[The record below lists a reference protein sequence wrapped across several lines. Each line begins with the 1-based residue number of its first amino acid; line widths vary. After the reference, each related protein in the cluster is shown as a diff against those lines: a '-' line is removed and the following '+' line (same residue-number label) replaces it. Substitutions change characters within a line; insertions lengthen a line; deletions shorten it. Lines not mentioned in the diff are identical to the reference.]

1 MNNTM
6 QYKGYTAMIDYSAE
20 DECFVGQV
28 IGTRHTIIFDGTS
41 VEEIRANFEE
51 MIDDYPAM
59 CADLG
64 QEPNSPVSEIMIP
77 VSPALYAKI
86 AKKADY
92 DGVPVNTVLETAVQ
106 KFVAPQH
113 M

>member
-6 QYKGYTAMIDYSAE
+6 RYKGYTALIEYSAE

-28 IGTRHTIIFDGTS
+28 VGIKHAVIFDGTS
-41 VEEIRANFEE
+41 VEEIRANFED

-64 QEPNSPVSEIMIP
+64 QEPNEPVSAIMVP
-77 VSPALYAKI
+77 VSLELYAK
-86 AKKADY
+86 ASRKAEY
-92 DGVPVNTVLETAVQ
+92 EGVPVRTVMETALQRFVQ
-106 KFVAPQH
+106 HV
-113 M
+113 

>member
-6 QYKGYTAMIDYSAE
+6 QYKGYTALIEYSAE

-41 VEEIRANFEE
+41 VDEIRANFKD
-51 MIDDYPAM
+51 MIDDYPAI

-64 QEPNSPVSEIMIP
+64 QEPNAPVAEIMVP
-77 VSPALYAKI
+77 VSPELYAK
-86 AKKADY
+86 ATRKAEY
-92 DGVPVNTVLETAVQ
+92 DGVPVQAVMEAALQ
-106 KFVAPQH
+106 KFVQH
-113 M
+113 V